1 MHGPNIFLSVFCAR
15 FMRAYF
21 PVRDKI
27 IFFIRKLEQ
36 FGAASW
42 LEPRLPGLIATQI
55 FISGGARA
63 ASRIRSCAMIL
74 CYFAVRIIR
83 AGILKL

>member
-1 MHGPNIFLSVFCAR
+1 MVDMRKESCARPNIFLSLFCAR

-42 LEPRLPGLIATQI
+42 LEPGLIATQI

-63 ASRIRSCAMIL
+63 ASRIRPCAMIG
-74 CYFAVRIIR
+74 A
-83 AGILKL
+83 ILLSGSS